1 MFSLQV
7 MKKLYPSGK
16 HPFRWAIRLPVVL
29 LLFSSNAVFS
39 QETKSAI
46 SNDKTVLV
54 NGKRIFLN
62 GIYYNGKDFTPEQRR
77 ADLDLFKA
85 VGMNMIEAS
94 QISDWPNINS
104 FFEEA
109 AARNIYLTCEVMFGP
124 NGKGHDFIPKYKNK
138 TAIIGWNTADD
149 SHRQFTVEQMR
160 ERNNAIKAID
170 SNRLT
175 YQTVYK
181 PTISLPYLPTTDMV
195 WPYTYPVWSG
205 VSGADFIDVQNLMDS
220 LTLSYDGCYV
230 AIPQAY
236 DWGTHP
242 RMGKPDYRF
251 PDVKEYRNFVYQYLV
266 YGAKGIVPYSFTDA
280 GRLPKVAPDLWEA
293 IKNATKEIN
302 TLKPFFL
309 NGNFKRISTGD
320 KYLQIA
326 TWKLKDTYCIII
338 VNVSNTTTKSV
349 SFGLPVSSKAILKP
363 TFLKQPLGCS
373 INNKTITGT
382 FKPLDV
388 HVYTVESK

>member
-1 MFSLQV
+1 
-7 MKKLYPSGK
+7 
-16 HPFRWAIRLPVVL
+16 
-29 LLFSSNAVFS
+29 
-39 QETKSAI
+39 
-46 SNDKTVLV
+46 
-54 NGKRIFLN
+54 
-62 GIYYNGKDFTPEQRR
+62 
-77 ADLDLFKA
+77 
-85 VGMNMIEAS
+85 MNMIEAS

-280 GRLPKVAPDLWEA
+280 GRLPEVAPDLWEA

-302 TLKPFFL
+302 TLTPFFL

-326 TWKLKDTYCIII
+326 TWKLKDTYCIVI

-349 SFGLPVSSKAILKP
+349 SFSLPVSSKATLKP
-363 TFLKQPLGCS
+363 MFPKQPFGCT
-373 INNKTITGT
+373 INNMIISGS

-388 HVYTVESK
+388 HVYTLESK